1 MNMSEYSE
9 MDAVELGRA
18 VRAGEVAPGEL
29 LDAAIERAERH
40 NPALNAITH
49 KAYDEARARAD
60 TPLPDG
66 PFKGVPFLIKDIA
79 CPVAGWPHTSG
90 SRFLAG
96 ETAPEDG
103 ALTRRFREAGL
114 LLFGK
119 TNTPEFGITGTTEG
133 ALFGACRNPW
143 NTDHIT
149 GGSSGGAAAMV
160 AAGVLP
166 MAHAS
171 DGLGSIQIGRAS
183 CRERV

>member
-9 MDAVELGRA
+9 MDAVELGQA

-79 CPVAGWPHTSG
+79 CPVAGWPQTSG

-96 ETAPEDG
+96 ETARLL
-103 ALTRRFREAGL
+103 ARTARRRFGRVGPPA
-114 LLFGK
+114 
-119 TNTPEFGITGTTEG
+119 
-133 ALFGACRNPW
+133 AARRRA
-143 NTDHIT
+143 
-149 GGSSGGAAAMV
+149 GAADAGAQRPRRRPAGGRLARRLSLCRS
-160 AAGVLP
+160 AAT
-166 MAHAS
+166 
-171 DGLGSIQIGRAS
+171 R
-183 CRERV
+183 